1 MVISMAIAA
10 PLNESEVKQIIPAD
24 VLAKLTSIQK
34 QDSLSGMEKQ
44 QQINSIVM
52 GLPQSTLN
60 KLPLPK
66 AFQVLPQAAQ
76 KQAREIIFNKTMSQ
90 SEKNVALDKFVAA
103 LPSAQAKLM
112 TEDATYSKQLL
123 CWCCWICTRW
133 GCIFCP

>member
-1 MVISMAIAA
+1 MTFYQVICFMVISMAIAA
-10 PLNESEVKQIIPAD
+10 PLNESEMKQIIPAD

-44 QQINSIVM
+44 QQINSIMMV
-52 GLPQSTLN
+52 LPQSILD

-90 SEKNVALDKFVAA
+90 GEKNAALDKFVAA
-103 LPSAQAKLM
+103 LPPAQAKLM
-112 TEDATYSKQLL
+112 TEDATYSKH
-123 CWCCWICTRW
+123 
-133 GCIFCP
+133 